1 MNQKRSTIL
10 IVAVIIAILV
20 GVVAYLNVVRK
31 PSLIGPPSNEME
43 ISWEECTKLAGSVIL
58 QTYPEQCVTSD
69 GRKAVKPTPTSTPK
83 NLIVSMN
90 LQAVHSSPVLG
101 GKPGIEIVV
110 WASNG
115 FPVRNEIAV
124 LHIGSKEFTLNRY
137 PESGDTHTLIFTL
150 TPEEFAQT
158 ATGDPVSI
166 YYGRGGESNEQ
177 WNFGTL
183 DKGLLDKK
191 R

>member
-1 MNQKRSTIL
+1 MNQKRLAIL
-10 IVAVIIAILV
+10 ILALIIMILV
-20 GVVAYLNVVRK
+20 GAVAYLFLVKK
-31 PSLIGPPSNEME
+31 PSSIGPPSNELE

-58 QTYPEQCVTSD
+58 QSYPEQCVTSD
-69 GRKAVKPTPTSTPK
+69 GRKAVKPTPTSTAKP
-83 NLIVSMN
+83 IVSIE
-90 LQAVHSSPVLG
+90 LHSDRSPPVLG
-101 GKPGIEIVV
+101 GKPSIEVVV

-124 LHIGSKEFTLNRY
+124 LRIDSKEFMLSRY
-137 PESGDTHTLIFTL
+137 PESGDTQTLIFTL

-158 ATGDPVSI
+158 ATGDLVTVQ
-166 YYGRGGESNEQ
+166 YGRGGESNEQ

-183 DKGLLDKK
+183 DKGLLVNK